1 MESPETVRTTI
12 QPGELLADK
21 YRVDR
26 VIGEGGMG
34 VVIAATNEALRQK
47 VAIKLLRPGALENG
61 EAMGRF
67 KREAQAA
74 ASLKS
79 QHVARVLDVM
89 NLPDG
94 RPMMVM
100 EMLEGEDLGDYI
112 ERNGPAT
119 VATAVN
125 FVLQACEAI
134 AEAHAAGIVHRDL
147 KPKNLFLTRTVDGRP
162 LVKVLDFGISKIIE
176 QAATNFSGMELTKT
190 TEVIGSPSYMSPEQ
204 LRSARYVDARTDI
217 WALGVILYELLTGRL
232 PFYAHTVTELV
243 LVVSMEQERPVHALR
258 ADIPPALSQVI
269 AQCLAKDPNHRIQT
283 VGELA
288 AYIEPFASAFETSAA
303 ERVRAVAAGSGKT
316 LPTGSGS
323 SSAVTSGPSSSA
335 RIHVPGVH
343 GGTSV
348 AWGQTQMDPPRHSNG
363 PPAAHVPGGSGSTRS
378 SNSGAVVAVAV
389 LGMLLVA
396 GGIGGG
402 ALYWMKKANAS
413 TVTGVQPTASET
425 VPLPPGR
432 KDLPPVTSAAP
443 PGTGVV
449 IATAPEPSVVPSTLP
464 STRTSPPPAPK
475 PPSTGGAP
483 KPKPAAPNPPPDDL
497 SNIGRR

>member
-1 MESPETVRTTI
+1 MDSPETVRTSI
-12 QPGELLADK
+12 QPGELLAEK

-26 VIGEGGMG
+26 VLGEGGRG

-89 NLPDG
+89 TLPDG

-112 ERNGPAT
+112 ERSGPAP

-176 QAATNFSGMELTKT
+176 HAATNFSGMELTKT

-217 WALGVILYELLTGRL
+217 WALGVLLYELLTGRL

-243 LVVSMEQERPVHALR
+243 LVVSMEQERPAHALR
-258 ADIPPALSQVI
+258 ADVPPALSQVI
-269 AQCLAKDPNHRIQT
+269 TQCLAKDPNHRIQT

-288 AYIEPFASAFETSAA
+288 AYLEPFAQAFETSAA
-303 ERVRAVAAGSGKT
+303 ERVRAVAAGSGR
-316 LPTGSGS
+316 LPNPAAS
-323 SSAVTSGPSSSA
+323 SSSVTSGPSSSA

-343 GGTSV
+343 AGTSV
-348 AWGQTQMDPPRHSNG
+348 AWGQTQMDPPRHSGNPT
-363 PPAAHVPGGSGSTRS
+363 PPVQASMGSTGK
-378 SNSGAVVAVAV
+378 SNSAPVVAIA
-389 LGMLLVA
+389 LAGLLLV
-396 GGIGGG
+396 GGGG
-402 ALYWMKKANAS
+402 AAGAFYWMKKANAS
-413 TVTGVQPTASET
+413 TVPPVTGVQPVASEG
-425 VPLPPGR
+425 VPLPQGR
-432 KDLPPVTSAAP
+432 KDLPPVTSGSP
-443 PGTGVV
+443 PV
-449 IATAPEPSVVPSTLP
+449 IVTAPEPSVAPSTLP
-464 STRTSPPPAPK
+464 STRTSPPPKAPA
-475 PPSTGGAP
+475 PAP
-483 KPKPAAPNPPPDDL
+483 KPKAPSGGGDDL